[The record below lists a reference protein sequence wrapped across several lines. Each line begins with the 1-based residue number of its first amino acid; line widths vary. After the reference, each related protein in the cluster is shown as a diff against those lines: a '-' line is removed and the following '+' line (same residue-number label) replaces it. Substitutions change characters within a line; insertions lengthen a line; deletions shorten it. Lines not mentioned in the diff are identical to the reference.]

1 MVNNLSCIYRVFGE
15 KGSTTVQKASGRNKV
30 VLTLLTKESGIRS
43 HHCYAVLQTFHCA
56 SFCLFTL
63 KLDIFFKNLMII

>member
-15 KGSTTVQKASGRNKV
+15 KGSTTVQKAFFRNKV
-30 VLTLLTKESGIRS
+30 FLTLLTKESGILS
-43 HHCYAVLQTFHCA
+43 HPCYTVLQTFHCA
-56 SFCLFTL
+56 SFSLFTL